1 MRRYLR
7 CPGAI
12 CCPARRALRA
22 GLQPHIRFCDEL
34 IVVDRAEHVAELL
47 GLVGERLGS
56 VLKHRLQH
64 GEHRQGD
71 PRLLASCTFPPPQHR
86 PRRRRRCDSLLPW
99 SHDKPP
105 RAFSRGGTPQ
115 GALGGLGTFSLF
127 SLGKGRKSWNFLH
140 YSVWGKRGARGA
152 RGAIQSSAVG
162 QGADRVEGCIYRCS
176 SSSPTRSTL
185 RRRSCPEHRSVRTQR
200 ATPHPSFLFPR
211 RPALRGN

>member
-34 IVVDRAEHVAELL
+34 IVVDRSEHVGELL

-71 PRLLASCTFPPPQHR
+71 PRLLALFRLRSTGLGVAVGAIRSCRGRYR
-86 PRRRRRCDSLLPW
+86 PRASPRSPNGPTRARLKPRQTALTLFLSDGVWPFITQWAPRFLDKIGQGREWQIWRARRCSD
-99 SHDKPP
+99 
-105 RAFSRGGTPQ
+105 
-115 GALGGLGTFSLF
+115 
-127 SLGKGRKSWNFLH
+127 
-140 YSVWGKRGARGA
+140 
-152 RGAIQSSAVG
+152 VG
-162 QGADRVEGCIYRCS
+162 QERIG
-176 SSSPTRSTL
+176 
-185 RRRSCPEHRSVRTQR
+185 
-200 ATPHPSFLFPR
+200 
-211 RPALRGN
+211 LRGVSIGAAHQA